1 MGKLIIMSGAPGSG
15 KSTYAKLLVQRNTN
29 TIHISRDAIR
39 FSLLEPGD
47 HYFSRETEVLETFYN
62 NIISY
67 LNKGSNVIADASHLN
82 WKSRKALLEKIV
94 KKVTNFQVEVIY
106 IRPPLK
112 VCFERNDTRIGR
124 ENVPHDVIAKMY
136 NSQSDPVNDP
146 YHYDKIAYVRC

>member
-15 KSTYAKLLVQRNTN
+15 KSTYAKFLVQRNTN
-29 TIHISRDAIR
+29 TIYISRDAIR

-82 WKSRKALLEKIV
+82 WKSRKALLEKV
-94 KKVTNFQVEVIY
+94 AKEVTNFQAEIIY
-106 IRPPLK
+106 MRPPLE

-146 YHYDKIAYVRC
+146 YHYDRIIYME

>member
-39 FSLLEPGD
+39 FSLLEPND

-67 LNKGSNVIADASHLN
+67 LKLGYNVIADASHLS
-82 WKSRKALLEKIV
+82 WKARKTLLEKV
-94 KKVTNFQVEVIY
+94 AKEVMNFQVEIIY
-106 IRPPLK
+106 MRPPLEI
-112 VCFERNDTRIGR
+112 CFERNDTRTGR

-136 NSQSDPVNDP
+136 NSQSDPINDP
-146 YHYDKIAYVRC
+146 YHYNKITYVEC